1 MSPEIKYQKA
11 HNVRVSL
18 FKSTKQ
24 ASSFMIY
31 KETLSSRHKKCK
43 KLKRSAMPFRAKAH
57 VDMHALVWSVMM
69 ALVGGVRTLVGL
81 AGALVPP
88 PRRTWWLGQRRAL
101 TR

>member
-1 MSPEIKYQKA
+1 
-11 HNVRVSL
+11 
-18 FKSTKQ
+18 
-24 ASSFMIY
+24 
-31 KETLSSRHKKCK
+31 
-43 KLKRSAMPFRAKAH
+43 MPFRAKAH